1 MPFNARHPYPCR
13 RAGLYRRFR
22 YGKPIVVVS
31 GLPRS
36 GTSMAM
42 KMLEAGGLRVV
53 TDGLR
58 TADEDNPRGYFEDER
73 VKDLYREGDKTWLRE
88 SRGKAIKVISFL
100 LKSLPSENN
109 YKVLFMHRDFRE
121 IVASQNKM
129 LVRRGERNETSD
141 ERAVELLEEQVRDAR
156 FFLRRPQFDVLE
168 LNYAEMLSE
177 RPPGGASD
185 GSTSSGR
192 ASTSRR
198 WSGSWTCSSTVT
210 APEGPPLEGAASLH
224 VAQAAELLELLLAH
238 ALGRLAVGLE
248 PRRRRHLVPR
258 VERLRQ
264 PRDHVGVR
272 GGHVLLVERVLVEVE
287 QLELGLARAAA

>member
-1 MPFNARHPYPCR
+1 MQ
-13 RAGLYRRFR
+13 GLYRRFR

-73 VKDLYREGDKTWLRE
+73 VKDLYREGDKAWVRE

-100 LKSLPSENN
+100 LKSLPAENN
-109 YKVLFMHRDFRE
+109 YKVLFMHRDLRE

-129 LVRRGERNETSD
+129 LVRRGEKNETPD

-156 FFLRRPQFDVLE
+156 FFLRRPQFEVLE
-168 LNYAEMLSE
+168 LNYAEMCRSA
-177 RPPGGASD
+177 RPQALRMAAFLGD
-185 GSTSSGR
+185 G
-192 ASTSRR
+192 
-198 WSGSWTCSSTVT
+198 
-210 APEGPPLEGAASLH
+210 LD
-224 VAQAAELLELLLAH
+224 
-238 ALGRLAVGLE
+238 
-248 PRRRRHLVPR
+248 
-258 VERLRQ
+258 VEKM
-264 PRDHVGVR
+264 VGV
-272 GGHVLLVERVLVEVE
+272 VDA
-287 QLELGLARAAA
+287 QLYRNRS